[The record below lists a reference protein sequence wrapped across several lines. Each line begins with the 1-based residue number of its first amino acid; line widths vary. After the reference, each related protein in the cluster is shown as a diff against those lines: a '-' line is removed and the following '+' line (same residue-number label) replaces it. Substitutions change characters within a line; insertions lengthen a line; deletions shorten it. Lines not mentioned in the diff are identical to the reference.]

1 MNKTSQRLAGDDDR
15 VTPTLP
21 APWPGDRV
29 GGAAAEVQ
37 AACRFADRV
46 RAVDRQARR
55 AGRSLP
61 TPGETR
67 HVIEEFWLFIDVL
80 ARSQD
85 SADPNCLPQLKAE
98 VRQVVNPWML
108 RSRYFARAFLKPHGF
123 PGDFRM
129 IEWMYDLEDDP
140 CLDPTQPAIVN
151 ILDALFADLDA
162 IRAVWHRRAWYR
174 DQIIAMCQRLDRPIR
189 VLDVAC
195 GGSRYTRDAIESH
208 TGRIRLAAIDQDPA
222 AIAFTGSWLPAQAR
236 DPAGLLCAPIH
247 RLPELV
253 PRPAQAEAQ
262 FDLVLSTGLFDYL
275 DDQSATALL
284 DHMLDLTRPGG
295 ITAICNVS
303 PGDRSRLVED
313 WIGDWK
319 LIYRDPSAVEAL
331 FPSRARSRL
340 RTSTSPVGGLVYTMA
355 TQSHTSL
362 CQESSIT

>member
-1 MNKTSQRLAGDDDR
+1 MNKTNQRLAGDDNR
-15 VTPTLP
+15 VIPMSSK
-21 APWPGDRV
+21 PWPGG
-29 GGAAAEVQ
+29 GGAGAATEVE
-37 AACRFADRV
+37 AASRFADSV

-61 TPGETR
+61 APEETR
-67 HVIEEFWLFIDVL
+67 HVIDEFWLLIDVL
-80 ARSQD
+80 ARSQENVD
-85 SADPNCLPQLKAE
+85 LNCLPQLQAK
-98 VRQVVNPWML
+98 VRQVVNPWLL

-151 ILDALFADLDA
+151 VLDALFANLDS
-162 IRAVWHRRAWYR
+162 IKAVWHRRAWYR

-195 GGSRYTRDAIESH
+195 GGSRYSRDAIESY

-236 DPAGLLCAPIH
+236 DPVGLLCAPIH

-253 PRPAQAEAQ
+253 PYPAQAEAR

-275 DDQSATALL
+275 DDESATALL
-284 DHMLDLTRPGG
+284 NHMLDLTRPGG
-295 ITAICNVS
+295 VTAICNVS
-303 PGDRSRLVED
+303 PGDRSRTVED
-313 WIGDWK
+313 WIGDWR

-340 RTSTSPVGGLVYTMA
+340 HTSTSPVGGLVYTMA
-355 TQSHTSL
+355 T
-362 CQESSIT
+362 